1 MSKTHLIKDE
11 QLGGELRESVKVD
24 RKAEVEDYVY
34 FTSAE
39 LDECRSVL
47 EPLLS
52 PEELSQPNDQLDII
66 ARLTRKVA
74 QLERDIERL
83 ERKQADNRLD
93 IETVLED
100 IATLD
105 DRTQPEEM
113 AKKIIEAITKG
124 LNAIESR

>member
-1 MSKTHLIKDE
+1 MTKPNLIQDE
-11 QLGGELRESVKVD
+11 QLGGDLRESVKVD
-24 RKAEVEDYVY
+24 RNAEVEDYVY
-34 FTSAE
+34 FTRAE
-39 LDECRSVL
+39 LDKYRVL

-52 PEELSQPNDQLDII
+52 QEALIQPTDQLDII

-113 AKKIIEAITKG
+113 AKKVVEVLTKG
-124 LNAIESR
+124 LKRY

>member
-1 MSKTHLIKDE
+1 MTKTHLIKDE
-11 QLGGELRESVKVD
+11 QLGGELQESVKVD

-52 PEELSQPNDQLDII
+52 PEELSQPTDQLDII

-113 AKKIIEAITKG
+113 AKKVVEVLTKG
-124 LNAIESR
+124 LKRY